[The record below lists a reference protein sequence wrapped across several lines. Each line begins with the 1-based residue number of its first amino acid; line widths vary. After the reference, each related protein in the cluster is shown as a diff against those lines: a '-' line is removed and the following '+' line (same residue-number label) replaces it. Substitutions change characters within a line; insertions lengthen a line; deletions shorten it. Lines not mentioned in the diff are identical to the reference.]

1 MPDPVFERYKEALK
15 QGHVAVFKGQ
25 HKEALARYQEA
36 ASLAGHRPLPFVS
49 MGSVL
54 LQMGRAQD
62 AIAAYDEALA
72 RAPDDAQALSGKAAA
87 LLAAGKRSQSAQLVQ
102 QVARLEADQARA
114 AGRAAGERPGRGL
127 GRRTGATAGR
137 GRGLPPRRPFTR
149 RPSTASWRRLPGY
162 QQQGHLDAALDACQ
176 RALGVSLGAPP
187 RHLQMARIYFQR
199 GWADRG
205 VERLLLLARLLT
217 LEDDPLT
224 REGVQAAGAGAPG
237 RRAPARGHRGRW
249 RRLMAD
255 LASARPGDDR
265 TR

>member
-114 AGRAAGERPGRGL
+114 RVEQQASAQAAVWAGGPERLLAAAEVS
-127 GRRTGATAGR
+127 RRDGQNEAAIEG
-137 GRGLPPRRPFTR
+137 FV
-149 RPSTASWRRLPGY
+149 AAAAGY
-162 QQQGHLDAALDACQ
+162 QQQGYLDAALDACQ
-176 RALGVSLGAPP
+176 RALGVSLGAPSA
-187 RHLQMARIYFQR
+187 HLQMARIYFQR
-199 GWADRG
+199 GWVDRG
-205 VERLLLLARLLT
+205 VERLLLLTRLLT

-224 REGVQAAGAGAPG
+224 REGVQALARAHQDSEPRLAAIAAGGVI
-237 RRAPARGHRGRW
+237 
-249 RRLMAD
+249 
-255 LASARPGDDR
+255 
-265 TR
+265 